1 MSIPEL
7 TTIIADAYGVKEGDV
22 KGRNRRQPVA
32 IARQVI
38 YYYAYLLGDTYE
50 SIAEKFG
57 RTHGAIFH
65 GVEKITGWRYD
76 DWQTKEILDGIE
88 AAHPLLKGGQH
99 ER

>member
-65 GVEKITGWRYD
+65 GVEKITGWRND

-88 AAHPLLKGGQH
+88 AAYPCLTEG
-99 ER
+99 RAA

>member
-7 TTIIADAYGVKEGDV
+7 TTIVADAYGVKESDI

-65 GVEKITGWRYD
+65 GVEKITGWREA

-88 AAHPLLKGGQH
+88 AAYPCLC
-99 ER
+99 ERRAS